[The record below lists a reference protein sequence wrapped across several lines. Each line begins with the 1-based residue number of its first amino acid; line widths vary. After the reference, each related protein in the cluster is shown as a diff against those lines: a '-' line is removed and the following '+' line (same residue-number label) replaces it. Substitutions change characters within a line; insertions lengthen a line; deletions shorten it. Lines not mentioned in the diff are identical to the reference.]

1 MEQNHY
7 MDGRFLSTDS
17 VFGKSHLK
25 FNKKDLKL
33 EENEDSVEM
42 EYIWLFIYLIKNKK
56 AAVFWGWG
64 PLAKKGKNS
73 HQNFIY

>member
-1 MEQNHY
+1 

-56 AAVFWGWG
+56 AAVF
-64 PLAKKGKNS
+64 
-73 HQNFIY
+73 